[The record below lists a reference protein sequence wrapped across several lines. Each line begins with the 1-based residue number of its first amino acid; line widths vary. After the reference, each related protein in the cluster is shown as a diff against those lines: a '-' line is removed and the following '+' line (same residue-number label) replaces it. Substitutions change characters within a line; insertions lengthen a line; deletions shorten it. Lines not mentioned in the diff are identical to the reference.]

1 MPSITTRALI
11 EIHDNDYGPR
21 DAQII
26 VFRHC

>member
-1 MPSITTRALI
+1 MPSITNRDGI
-11 EIHDNDYGPR
+11 EIHDSDYGPR